1 VDLADA
7 PTMVKRHR
15 RRSYLCAAIA
25 FAALA
30 SPAIRAA
37 DEGIVLRPRYQAGD
51 RYALT
56 LVTKTNT
63 SVDARGGA
71 RNAFRE
77 DVELRY
83 AAQVE
88 VIETDAA
95 GAPLRER
102 HENVDFTSVRPDGT
116 KSLFAPGATFELV
129 RRSDGT
135 VQIQHQGE
143 RVAAKIEQ
151 IVGDL
156 LAHQSEYAIAAL
168 LDPGHPVAVGA
179 HWDLDSERVQAFL
192 QARGIRSVKLDG
204 TATAELQAGEG
215 GQLAL
220 RYRIPI
226 EKFVLPDLP
235 AGTTRTESEGS
246 LQGELQLGAEGLHRA
261 VAHKSSLELEIDGA
275 VHQPG
280 TARATAWSL
289 ERTQSVDQR
298 TETLKDQLAAS
309 R

>member
-1 VDLADA
+1 
-7 PTMVKRHR
+7 M
-15 RRSYLCAAIA
+15 AIA
-25 FAALA
+25 LAALA

-37 DEGIVLRPRYQAGD
+37 DDGVVLRPRYQAGD

-56 LVTKTNT
+56 LVTRTNT
-63 SVDARGGA
+63 KVDARGGA

-88 VIETDAA
+88 VLETDAA

-102 HENVDFTSVRPDGT
+102 HENVDFTSVRPDDT
-116 KSLFAPGATFELV
+116 KSLFAPGATFELA
-129 RRSDGT
+129 RRTDGS
-135 VQIQHQGE
+135 VEIQFKGE

-156 LAHQSEYAIAAL
+156 LAHQSEYSIAAL
-168 LDPGHPVAVGA
+168 LDPGHPVAVGER
-179 HWDLDSERVQAFL
+179 WDLDPKRVHSFL
-192 QARGIRSVKLDG
+192 HARGIRSVKLDG
-204 TATAELQAGEG
+204 AASAQLEAGEG

-246 LQGELQLGAEGLHRA
+246 LKGEVQLDAQGLHRA
-261 VAHKSSLELEIDGA
+261 MAHRSSLELEIDGA

-289 ERTQSVDQR
+289 ARTQSVDQH
-298 TETLKDQLAAS
+298 TETLRDQLAAS